1 MILSSYMNYLNGM
14 IIALLVILLALKIN
28 KEQFFPFYEMSPSK
42 RNMSL
47 DLRCEP
53 EIPKKKYPF
62 HNSSIDYYYRP
73 KCLGNL
79 L

>member
-1 MILSSYMNYLNGM
+1 MNIINCAL
-14 IIALLVILLALKIN
+14 IALFVIIVLLNLI
-28 KEQFFPFYEMSPSK
+28 KEPYYPFYEMSPPK

-62 HNSSIDYYYRP
+62 HNSTIDYYYRP
-73 KCLGNL
+73 KCLE
-79 L
+79 

>member
-1 MILSSYMNYLNGM
+1 MN
-14 IIALLVILLALKIN
+14 IINCALFALFVIIVLLKLI
-28 KEQFFPFYEMSPSK
+28 KEPYYPFYEMSPPK

-62 HNSSIDYYYRP
+62 HNSTIDYYYRP
-73 KCLGNL
+73 KCLE
-79 L
+79 